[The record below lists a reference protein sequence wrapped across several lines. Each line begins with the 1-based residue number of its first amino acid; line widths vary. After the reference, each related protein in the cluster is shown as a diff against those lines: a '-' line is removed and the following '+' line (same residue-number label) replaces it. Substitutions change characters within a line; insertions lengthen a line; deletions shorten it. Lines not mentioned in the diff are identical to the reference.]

1 MSNARRV
8 TTYSIAGVA
17 VLGIAAGAFFG
28 GMAAAQP
35 GPSKPAP
42 AAVVDIPKY
51 ATVSDILC
59 HTAAQAFMETS
70 TQLLT
75 AASRMGTPEE
85 DTAASWLA
93 LRYPEI
99 KQKHDDAL
107 IDLQDCEDLA
117 ESYQ

>member
-1 MSNARRV
+1 MSTRRQV
-8 TTYSIAGVA
+8 ISYSIAGAA

-28 GMAAAQP
+28 GMAVAQP
-35 GPSKPAP
+35 EAKAEPGN
-42 AAVVDIPKY
+42 AVVPQY

-59 HTAAQAFMETS
+59 HTAAQNFMETS

-75 AASRMGTPEE
+75 AASRMGTTEE

-99 KQKHDDAL
+99 KQKHDEAL
-107 IDLQDCEDLA
+107 IDLQDCQDLA
-117 ESYQ
+117 DTYE